1 MLKNVLIDKQV
12 SWLGNDENKEL
23 IKDFDKPYVVGV
35 DLKQSSF
42 DENCASFCM
51 DRDCDFLTADP
62 KAYTHFFKI
71 KKIKSVEIS
80 RFYYE
85 KEAERYIYRMQIKDV
100 D

>member
-12 SWLGNDENKEL
+12 NWLAKEENREL
-23 IKDFDKPYVVGV
+23 IKNFDKVYEVGV

-51 DRDCDFLTADP
+51 DKNCDFLTADS

-71 KKIKSVEIS
+71 KKTKRV
-80 RFYYE
+80 
-85 KEAERYIYRMQIKDV
+85 
-100 D
+100 